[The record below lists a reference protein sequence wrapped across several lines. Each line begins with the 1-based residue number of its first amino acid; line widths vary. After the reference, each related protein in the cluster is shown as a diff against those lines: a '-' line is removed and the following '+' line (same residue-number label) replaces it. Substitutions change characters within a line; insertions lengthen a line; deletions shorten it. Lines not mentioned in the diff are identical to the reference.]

1 MKKVLFVCHGNIC
14 RSAMAQSIMQELV
27 HRAGL
32 DDQFY
37 IDSAAVSR
45 EETGNA
51 MYPPARRKLRS
62 KGIPIQE
69 HYARQVTKKDYR
81 LFDVIYYM
89 DENNRRG
96 LKRLLPDNPDHK
108 IHRLLPDRDIS
119 DPWYTDDFEK
129 AYQDILE
136 GCQLRLDELVYP
148 ER

>member
-14 RSAMAQSIMQELV
+14 RSAMAQSVMQELV

-45 EETGNA
+45 EETGNS
-51 MYPPARRKLRS
+51 MYPPARRKLRQ
-62 KGIPIQE
+62 KGIPVQE

-96 LKRLLPDNPDHK
+96 LRRLLPDNPEHK
-108 IHRLLPDRDIS
+108 IHRLLPDRDIV

>member
-51 MYPPARRKLRS
+51 MYPPARRKLRQ

-81 LFDVIYYM
+81 MFDVIYYM

-96 LKRLLPDNPDHK
+96 LKRLLPENPDHK
-108 IHRLLPDRDIS
+108 IHRLLPDRDIA

-129 AYQDILE
+129 AFQDILE